1 MKITDVRWTPAFIP
15 IESPLRYAFGAHP
28 GFSRIII
35 EVQTDE
41 GLVGLGE
48 CYGGARREGQLAE
61 MRPLLIGEDPMQLE
75 TIRWKLAAPHSLKMF
90 CPLLGL
96 PRLQFACLHLPG
108 PTPAKPSFQTNPNK

>member
-48 CYGGARREGQLAE
+48 CYGGFRPGGGTGGGGAFLFCREPPPHGRNPLELAGAGSVIIICFRPCFFWARFFFLFFFRAV
-61 MRPLLIGEDPMQLE
+61 
-75 TIRWKLAAPHSLKMF
+75 AV
-90 CPLLGL
+90 
-96 PRLQFACLHLPG
+96 
-108 PTPAKPSFQTNPNK
+108 

>member
-48 CYGGARREGQLAE
+48 CYGGSPPGGRTAGVRAFFLRRQPDA
-61 MRPLLIGEDPMQLE
+61 IGKNCLE
-75 TIRWKLAAPHSLKMF
+75 
-90 CPLLGL
+90 LGGAGSVKIDL
-96 PRLQFACLHLPG
+96 PILFLFRGRIAFLYLRV
-108 PTPAKPSFQTNPNK
+108 